1 MAADIMIMIIIFDI
15 FLRDSLIGR
24 KRVAIITGRTVR
36 RYAAPGSYAST
47 YLLMHPPW
55 HSRVL

>member
-36 RYAAPGSYAST
+36 RYAAPGRYVST
-47 YLLMHPPW
+47 YLLMHPPQ
-55 HSRVL
+55 HSGVL